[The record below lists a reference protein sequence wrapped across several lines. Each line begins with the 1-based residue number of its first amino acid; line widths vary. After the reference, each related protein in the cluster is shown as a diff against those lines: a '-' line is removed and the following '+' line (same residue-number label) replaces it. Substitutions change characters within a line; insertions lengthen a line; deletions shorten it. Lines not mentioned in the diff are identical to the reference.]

1 MSSVVEKTKNG
12 SGRPK
17 RTYTT
22 GPVTVGLRRLTL
34 VATAAVTV
42 WVLVRY
48 PSMPDTVPVHFAAG
62 GEADEWGSRATVLWL
77 FLIMLV
83 CIVPIHWASS
93 RPDARWV
100 NYPKTVTGDNAQAMY
115 RVCEQLLVWT
125 NVSVVVLYA
134 GIAAAII
141 DGVSILLFVIPGLV
155 LMVGGTVVGIVKMAR
170 A

>member
-1 MSSVVEKTKNG
+1 MKNRSG
-12 SGRPK
+12 VSGRPE
-17 RTYTT
+17 RAYTT
-22 GPVTVGLRRLTL
+22 GPVTVWLRRLVL
-34 VATAAVTV
+34 VATAAITV

-62 GEADEWGSRATVLWL
+62 GEADDWGSKVTILWL
-77 FLIMLV
+77 SLLMLV

-115 RVCEQLLVWT
+115 RAGEQMLVWLT
-125 NVSVVVLYA
+125 VSLVIVYA
-134 GIAAAII
+134 GIAAGII
-141 DGVSILLFVIPGLV
+141 EGWSVLLFVIPGLI
-155 LMVGGTVVGIVKMAR
+155 LMLGGLVVGIVKMVR